1 MKIIVSV
8 YNNASDVYNNDYCQ
22 YQEFAFDEGDEE
34 RMSEFVAQMVID
46 HNKAVVV
53 SKV

>member
-1 MKIIVSV
+1 MSILISV
-8 YNNASDVYNNDYCQ
+8 YSNTSDIYENDYCQ
-22 YQEFAFDEGDEE
+22 YQEFTFDEGDEE
-34 RMSEFVAQMVID
+34 RVGEFITQMVID